1 MTIKLNKLRSHIEKQ
16 NYDKK
21 YQDIEVLDFLGY
33 SESYKSW
40 NNINKLNIDWTNKRV
55 CDLGCFHSYFG
66 IKAIKAGAKSVIG
79 LDVTMAAIETSK
91 IICELSNVDIKF
103 LKWCGGEDIPACDIA
118 MCLNMLHHCE
128 DQDLTLSKIHSSCR
142 YGLFEVNTNQRS
154 LIEKYFNTISETN
167 SDRTNSSDSTKRV
180 IIFTESKNK

>member
-1 MTIKLNKLRSHIEKQ
+1 MIKTKEQLKQ
-16 NYDKK
+16 HLDSQAYDKY

-33 SESYKSW
+33 SESSKSW

-91 IICELSNVDIKF
+91 IICELSNVDIISSPPI
-103 LKWCGGEDIPACDIA
+103 IPA
-118 MCLNMLHHCE
+118 
-128 DQDLTLSKIHSSCR
+128 
-142 YGLFEVNTNQRS
+142 
-154 LIEKYFNTISETN
+154 
-167 SDRTNSSDSTKRV
+167 
-180 IIFTESKNK
+180 